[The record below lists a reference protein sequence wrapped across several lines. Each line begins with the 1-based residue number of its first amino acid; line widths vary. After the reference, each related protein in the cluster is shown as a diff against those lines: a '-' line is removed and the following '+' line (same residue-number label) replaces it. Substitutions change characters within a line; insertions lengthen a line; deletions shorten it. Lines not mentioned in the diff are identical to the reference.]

1 MINDIPSCCKIS
13 LKGYDAP
20 LTILISYL
28 GGAFA
33 GKHRDATDGGHSISD
48 LKVFVSQKHTEPS
61 PSANEGVYNNVSGF
75 RLSLLNVAQENCHAY
90 SCIEIVIQGERGSSS
105 FAHQNLFLTFSS
117 INGCQIAVTSIF
129 SSKQALVL
137 ESTSY
142 RLGKNG
148 QEVRKHDWQI
158 ARVISWW

>member
-33 GKHRDATDGGHSISD
+33 GKHRDATDGGHSMSD

-75 RLSLLNVAQENCHAY
+75 RLSLPNVAQENCDPRREGFIFLCPPKPVSHFLFNQWL
-90 SCIEIVIQGERGSSS
+90 SDSSY
-105 FAHQNLFLTFSS
+105 FNLL
-117 INGCQIAVTSIF
+117 
-129 SSKQALVL
+129 
-137 ESTSY
+137 
-142 RLGKNG
+142 
-148 QEVRKHDWQI
+148 
-158 ARVISWW
+158 